1 MLDLRQLDLPREFLL
16 LLALLRCTSKQ
27 ELEADIDSFVP
38 QPVDWQ
44 AFVALIDRHLVAP
57 FVHSQLSS
65 WGAGV
70 VPDHVQSQIRERY
83 RSNGLHALLLASEF
97 TRLAKL
103 FETNGIPVLPLKG
116 FALAVQ
122 VYGDLSMR
130 HSGDLDVLVPP
141 RDADSA
147 AELLRSNGY
156 VNIDSSV
163 RHTAYQ
169 RERIKQ
175 FRNHFVYRNQ
185 EKGIKLELHW
195 RLLEP
200 RYLFNVS
207 LDELLARAQTI
218 VVGDR
223 QLKVL
228 SIEDTLLFALTHGAS
243 HAWNHLFWLCDVS
256 RILRQGC
263 GLDWHRI
270 VGRAVQL
277 GISRPLAQ
285 GLILSHQ
292 LLDTSVPYEVLV
304 VAERD
309 PVIQSLLETAIQAI
323 RRQDP
328 FPTTLTG
335 RIQDVRY
342 QIKLSRS
349 VVHKLDHVGSR
360 LLDIDGWDS
369 LPLPNALFPLYYL
382 LGPLTWMARRLRK
395 D

>member
-1 MLDLRQLDLPREFLL
+1 MLDVRQRDLPRELLL

-27 ELEADIDSFVP
+27 EVEADIDTFAP

-44 AFVALIDRHLVAP
+44 AFLALIDRHLVAP
-57 FVHSQLSS
+57 FVYSKGCN
-65 WGAGV
+65 WDPGF
-70 VPDHVQSQIRERY
+70 VPDQVQSQIREGY

-97 TRLAKL
+97 TRLSKL

-130 HSGDLDVLVPP
+130 HAGDLDILVPP
-141 RDADSA
+141 RDADGA

-156 VNIDSSV
+156 VNIDLSCE
-163 RHTAYQ
+163 HTAYQ
-169 RERIKQ
+169 KGRIKQ
-175 FRNHFVYRNQ
+175 FRNHFVYWNQ
-185 EKGIKLELHW
+185 EKRIRLELHW
-195 RLLEP
+195 KLLEP
-200 RYLFNVS
+200 RYLFKVS
-207 LDELLARAQTI
+207 FDELFTRAETI

-223 QLKVL
+223 HLKVMSL
-228 SIEDTLLFALTHGAS
+228 EDTLLFVLAHGAS

-270 VGRAVQL
+270 VERSVQL

-292 LLDTSVPYEVLV
+292 LLHTSLPHEVLV

-309 PVIQSLLETAIQAI
+309 PVIQSLVDTAIQAI

-328 FPTTLTG
+328 FPATLIG

-342 QIKLSRS
+342 QLKLSTS
-349 VVHKLDHVGSR
+349 VAYKLDHVGSR
-360 LLDIDGWDS
+360 LLDVEGWDS
-369 LPLPNALFPLYYL
+369 LPLPDALFPLYYL
-382 LGPLTWMARRLRK
+382 LGPLTWMARRLRR